1 MAFSTNIEITD
12 KRLKKKN
19 TLGLI
24 LTIIDM
30 LFHVSLADKILINRI
45 NPLYQDQEVEGTVL
59 IWKVKE

>member
-59 IWKVKE
+59 I